1 MQPENP
7 QTNQPS
13 DSPESGVGN
22 KYNDDDTRETNT
34 NVTFSV
40 GGIETTQ
47 QYDDQEIAS
56 TEASQPVKWQAKEYI
71 SPDKNA
77 LWYLGLGVVVVAVI
91 LLDLLVLK
99 AYTVSLLILA
109 IAAVLVVMSIRPPR
123 VIDYTLSDDSLK
135 VGEQLFNLNEYKS
148 FGVVHD
154 GKENSVLLIPIK
166 RFKPGLSVY
175 FPVESGE
182 AIVDLLGTRLPM
194 QEIHLDFVD
203 RIVRMLRL

>member
-13 DSPESGVGN
+13 DSLESGVEN
-22 KYNDDDTRETNT
+22 KYNDNDTRETTT

-40 GGIETTQ
+40 GGIETSQ
-47 QYDDQEIAS
+47 QDDEQD
-56 TEASQPVKWQAKEYI
+56 TVRDEASQPVMWQAKEYI

-77 LWYLGLGVVVVAVI
+77 MWYLGLGVVVVAVI
-91 LLDLLVLK
+91 LLDVFIIK

-123 VIDYTLSDDSLK
+123 VIDYTLSDEGLK
-135 VGEQLFNLNEYKS
+135 VGEQQFNLNEYKS

-182 AIVDLLGTRLPM
+182 AIVDLLGSRLPM

>member
-13 DSPESGVGN
+13 DSLESGVEN
-22 KYNDDDTRETNT
+22 KYNDNDTRDMAT
-34 NVTFSV
+34 NVTFAV
-40 GGIETTQ
+40 GGIETSQ
-47 QYDDQEIAS
+47 LGDDQDV
-56 TEASQPVKWQAKEYI
+56 SQDITSDPVRWQAKEYI
-71 SPDKNA
+71 SPDKNT

-91 LLDLLVLK
+91 LLDIFLLK
-99 AYTVSLLILA
+99 AYTVSALILA

-123 VIDYTLSDDSLK
+123 VIDYVLSDDGLQ
-135 VGEQLFNLNEYKS
+135 VGGQLFNLNEYKS

-182 AIVDLLGTRLPM
+182 AIVDLLGSRLPM

-203 RIVRMLRL
+203 RIVRALRL